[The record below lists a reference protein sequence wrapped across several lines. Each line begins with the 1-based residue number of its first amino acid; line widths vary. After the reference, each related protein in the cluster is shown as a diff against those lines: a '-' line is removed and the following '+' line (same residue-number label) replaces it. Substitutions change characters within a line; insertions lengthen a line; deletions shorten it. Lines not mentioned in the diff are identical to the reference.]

1 MTIQELIKN
10 TKNWLDEYEDFDD
23 RHWEIGER
31 REFRYRVEEQK
42 LILELA
48 EKAEKYRW
56 HDLRENP
63 DDLPTIYG
71 HMVRVC
77 LEGVGLY
84 NKKHLYYCDAF
95 MWNIDLEWHTSD
107 HDRMRVEKGIYD
119 NRIDKCYKVIAW
131 REIESF
137 GGVENEN

>member
-23 RHWEIGER
+23 RHWEGRER

-56 HDLRENP
+56 HDLMANP
-63 DDLPTIYG
+63 GDFPKHNNKVLVKISWDSGFSDYYTDYFHNGRLAWHNIMMNG
-71 HMVRVC
+71 RV
-77 LEGVGLY
+77 
-84 NKKHLYYCDAF
+84 
-95 MWNIDLEWHTSD
+95 IS
-107 HDRMRVEKGIYD
+107 
-119 NRIDKCYKVIAW
+119 W
-131 REIESF
+131 REIEPI
-137 GGVENEN
+137 GGMENEY